1 MLAWSIAAAQ
11 FAPQNGSLAENIV
24 HHLRFIRAAAKLECK
39 VLIFPELSLTGL
51 TGESGLPS
59 PPSIDQLQPLT
70 DAARQHQITIVAGL
84 PVEENGQ
91 RSKGVAIF
99 SPDTAK
105 PYTCAQGNG
114 TCLTPES
121 RYISVF
127 NLNND
132 GCDLSP
138 QASLLA
144 TLTSTAESQQS
155 LNTQRLQWVAR
166 KHAIAVL
173 KSNYSCD
180 DFSGGSALWD
190 ETGQLIVRADQG
202 ELLVTGR
209 KSAQGWQGDIIPL
222 R

>member
-24 HHLRFIRAAAKLECK
+24 HHLRFIHAAAKLECK

-51 TGESGLPS
+51 TGEFGLPS
-59 PPSIDQLQPLT
+59 PPGDEQLQPLS
-70 DAARQHQITIVAGL
+70 DAAHQHQITIVAGL
-84 PVEENGQ
+84 PVEENGL
-91 RSKGVAIF
+91 RCKGVAIF

-121 RYISVF
+121 RYISVL

-155 LNTQRLQWVAR
+155 LNTQRLQWFAR
-166 KHAIAVL
+166 KHSIAVL
-173 KSNYSCD
+173 KSNYSCET
-180 DFSGGSALWD
+180 FSGGSALWD